1 MTRGAKSSAP
11 VAVLGLIVGNAGA
24 SSAGDDREKHRD
36 LVLLDRACEEQSA
49 HVARID
55 AHVDAVL
62 KLLEALGNVP
72 SNSVG
77 YVAPVDTD
85 QRPESAHAYEWA
97 TDSPRVTIRMGAD
110 AWDASNTSFQGL
122 LRRYAGV
129 STIEIEC
136 QP

>member
-1 MTRGAKSSAP
+1 MRRMAMMRN
-11 VAVLGLIVGNAGA
+11 LL
-24 SSAGDDREKHRD
+24 
-36 LVLLDRACEEQSA
+36 LLDRACEEQSA
-49 HVARID
+49 QVAQIE

-72 SNSVG
+72 SDSVG
-77 YVAPVDTD
+77 YVAPVETD

-110 AWDASNTSFQGL
+110 TWDASNTSLQGL